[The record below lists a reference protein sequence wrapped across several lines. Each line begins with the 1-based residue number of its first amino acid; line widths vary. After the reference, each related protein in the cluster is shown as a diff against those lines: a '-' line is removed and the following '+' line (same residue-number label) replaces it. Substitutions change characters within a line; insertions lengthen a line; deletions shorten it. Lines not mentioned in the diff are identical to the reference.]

1 MVFYS
6 CLFGGRKNAAKN
18 CSKNLVSMSLS
29 TRSSCITI
37 LPLSIS
43 AQLSSDV
50 LKQNIKRR
58 ICEKGQLIAWMR
70 NKYWPVWGVQ
80 DPWGIYPRM
89 KHLLLQMFSQQS
101 ANVMVHAN
109 SCCTVKYQLG
119 YDLTPSFGA
128 LQKHYFCRNF
138 ATIFPNLSLE
148 NM

>member
-1 MVFYS
+1 MVLMVFYS

-70 NKYWPVWGVQ
+70 NKYWPAWGVQ

-101 ANVMVHAN
+101 ANVMVHN
-109 SCCTVKYQLG
+109 SAFMLHCKIPTWL
-119 YDLTPSFGA
+119 
-128 LQKHYFCRNF
+128 
-138 ATIFPNLSLE
+138 
-148 NM
+148 